1 MMMVW
6 QPDVSIP
13 VELLAQVRNDDGVS
27 AWCLYPFGA
36 VSSGKK

>member
-13 VELLAQVRNDDGVS
+13 VELLAQVRNDDGV
-27 AWCLYPFGA
+27 AACLYPCGA